1 MSNPQDLE
9 LFHYGV
15 KGMKWGVIRSKASKK
30 LADKKRESEESAKQK
45 AKDVSNPTSKEAKT
59 AKSNR
64 KRVETFGTDVLTNKE
79 LKAVVN
85 RMNLE
90 QQYSNLV
97 ENQKSASRRRG
108 VRGDIIDFGKGFV
121 SDVMK
126 DAGKYAMGEAF
137 KYGAQKYAGR
147 RSSRYGYS
155 SANRPPAIGGR
166 NPKQIG
172 S

>member
-15 KGMKWGVIRSKASKK
+15 KGMKWGVIRSKAYKK

-45 AKDVSNPTSKEAKT
+45 AKDVINPTSKEAKT

-79 LKAVVN
+79 LQAVVN

-97 ENQKSASRRRG
+97 ENQKSASIRRG

-126 DAGKYAMGEAF
+126 DVGKYAMGEAF

-147 RSSRYGYS
+147 RHSRYGYS
-155 SANRPPAIGGR
+155 SANRPPAISGR
-166 NPKQIG
+166 SPKQIG

>member
-30 LADKKRESEESAKQK
+30 LADRKRDAEESAKQTV
-45 AKDVSNPTSKEAKT
+45 KDVEKPTSKEAKT
-59 AKSNR
+59 ARSNR
-64 KRVETFGTDVLTNKE
+64 KRVENFGTDVLTNKE
-79 LKAVVN
+79 LKAVVE

-97 ENQKSASRRRG
+97 TNEKASSRRRG
-108 VRGDIIDFGKGFV
+108 VRGDIIDFGKNFV
-121 SDVMK
+121 SDVMMY
-126 DAGKYAMGEAF
+126 AGKFAMGEAF
-137 KYGAQKYAGR
+137 KYEAQRYAR
-147 RSSRYGYS
+147 RRGTRNGYS
-155 SANRPPAIGGR
+155 SVNSPKAIGGR
-166 NPKQIG
+166 NPRRIG

>member
-1 MSNPQDLE
+1 M
-9 LFHYGV
+9 
-15 KGMKWGVIRSKASKK
+15 
-30 LADKKRESEESAKQK
+30 
-45 AKDVSNPTSKEAKT
+45 
-59 AKSNR
+59 
-64 KRVETFGTDVLTNKE
+64 
-79 LKAVVN
+79 
-85 RMNLE
+85 
-90 QQYSNLV
+90 V